1 MVKQCNVTL
10 NNKAVTV
17 VQFGDICVQ
26 LPAIGVDAERIWVAH
41 ENGRYFCVDENYV
54 SAGSKDETINQP
66 KRKAAKKTT
75 MEKNT
80 LVNDDVDLSEQQDL

>member
-1 MVKQCNVTL
+1 MVRQCNVTL

-17 VQFGDICVQ
+17 VQFGDISVQ
-26 LPAIGVDAERIWVAH
+26 LPAIGVDAERIWVAY
-41 ENGRYFCVDENYV
+41 EDGKYFCVDENYV
-54 SAGSKDETINQP
+54 SAKSKDENNIQP
-66 KRKAAKKTT
+66 KRKATKKTT